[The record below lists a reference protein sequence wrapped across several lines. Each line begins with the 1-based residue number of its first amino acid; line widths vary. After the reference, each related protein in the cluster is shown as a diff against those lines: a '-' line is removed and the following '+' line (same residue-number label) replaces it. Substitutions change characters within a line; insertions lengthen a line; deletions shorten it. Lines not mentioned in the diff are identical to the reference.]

1 MLNKNISL
9 GINIGSQNTV
19 YSLCYSS
26 NGKFTTEVLLSD
38 VASRTIPSQICY
50 SDTNRLYGETSNS
63 KMKRFYNSSYLNI
76 SRLIGFF
83 LTNSET
89 YKSMYKEEF
98 EYIENEC
105 FNEKLNKFKIYNNEY
120 CDSYIIIADYL
131 SLINKYYF
139 EENEIEYD
147 YTTFS
152 IPDYYTYYQKNILK
166 IIAEGIGMKNV
177 NIINESTAIT
187 IYYGYNKYNDMFK
200 NKKDPKDVKHIIFVD
215 IGHSKT
221 SFIYS
226 TFTYNSFK
234 VEYVKSSYKFGGRN
248 IDKRIFNLSIDN
260 FKKENSI
267 SNEDQEFTSFIK
279 RNKKYIL
286 DAVIKARKVLTVN
299 EDSTVLIEDFY
310 KSKDLKYELTRES
323 FQNIIKDY
331 TDYVNNEFKEFLTK
345 IPQKIINI
353 AKIEM
358 AGELMRIPIF
368 QEIIKSCNHNFL
380 ISKTILI
387 DECCSVGAGLYT
399 YYYKYKNNFPIK
411 ELNQLIIYEPI
422 IHCNLH
428 YGGDIEKFIFQNNNS
443 IEMNQYQM
451 NVDDIISLLEI
462 KINFTYENNQ
472 FDLYPSKYE
481 TIYSYKID
489 VNKLKNENPDLNNMS
504 NIKFKFI
511 KENDEI
517 KINLSM
523 IDKKN
528 KEYSCKYSNGFELDN
543 MGIINNEWDNIK
555 NEITQ
560 TISNHTNLD
569 EKYHIFVNIKNGL
582 IRLIN
587 KKKEKKEITE
597 EQAKNY
603 KNLIKQLSEDTKKN
617 IEDKIKEIKNLKKE
631 IEDIIKNKF
640 KDEEIKFEG
649 EKKSLIEKIK
659 LAREMNK
666 IDIRASNE
674 IVKGSK
680 IFQLFRDNIRQ
691 SILSINKKDSSNS
704 LEFTPLENLWEDE
717 LSKSLN
723 FDNKKTP
730 FEKKKSNLSIESEYE
745 LEKVVEKDEEEDN
758 KFFEEII
765 NEIKNI
771 PISEREKLK
780 KYETDWVKI
789 IDEKKYESKK
799 NDVLKKIDIFME
811 MEDYE
816 NVLKKIKEQLENNE
830 ITPDDAN
837 FKILAL
843 KKIDE
848 LNNNPFK

>member
-1 MLNKNISL
+1 MKLMSNKNISL

-98 EYIENEC
+98 KYIENEC
-105 FNEKLNKFKIYNNEY
+105 FNEQLNKFKIYNNEY

-139 EENEIEYD
+139 EENEIKYD

-399 YYYKYKNNFPIK
+399 YYYKYKNYFPIK

-422 IHCNLH
+422 IHCNLY

-451 NVDDIISLLEI
+451 NVDDIISLSEI
-462 KINFTYENNQ
+462 KVNFIYENN
-472 FDLYPSKYE
+472 LYPSKYE

-523 IDKKN
+523 IDKN
-528 KEYSCKYSNGFELDN
+528 SKEHSCKYSNGFELDN

-569 EKYHIFVNIKNGL
+569 KKYHIFVNIKNGL

-587 KKKEKKEITE
+587 KKKDKKEITE

-617 IEDKIKEIKNLKKE
+617 IEVKIKEIKNLKKE

-666 IDIRASNE
+666 IDIKTGNE
-674 IVKGSK
+674 IVKRAI
-680 IFQLFRDNIRQ
+680 IFQLYCEKKLRQTMMPSTKIDNR
-691 SILSINKKDSSNS
+691 NS
-704 LEFTPLENLWEDE
+704 FKNTQWEDE
-717 LSKSLN
+717 LSRSLN
-723 FDNKKTP
+723 FDNNKTP
-730 FEKKKSNLSIESEYE
+730 FEKKKSNLSIESEYDF
-745 LEKVVEKDEEEDN
+745 EKIVGKDEEEDN

-848 LNNNPFK
+848 LNYNPFK

>member
-1 MLNKNISL
+1 
-9 GINIGSQNTV
+9 
-19 YSLCYSS
+19 
-26 NGKFTTEVLLSD
+26 
-38 VASRTIPSQICY
+38 
-50 SDTNRLYGETSNS
+50 
-63 KMKRFYNSSYLNI
+63 
-76 SRLIGFF
+76 
-83 LTNSET
+83 
-89 YKSMYKEEF
+89 
-98 EYIENEC
+98 
-105 FNEKLNKFKIYNNEY
+105 
-120 CDSYIIIADYL
+120 
-131 SLINKYYF
+131 
-139 EENEIEYD
+139 
-147 YTTFS
+147 
-152 IPDYYTYYQKNILK
+152 
-166 IIAEGIGMKNV
+166 
-177 NIINESTAIT
+177 
-187 IYYGYNKYNDMFK
+187 
-200 NKKDPKDVKHIIFVD
+200 
-215 IGHSKT
+215 
-221 SFIYS
+221 
-226 TFTYNSFK
+226 
-234 VEYVKSSYKFGGRN
+234 
-248 IDKRIFNLSIDN
+248 
-260 FKKENSI
+260 
-267 SNEDQEFTSFIK
+267 
-279 RNKKYIL
+279 
-286 DAVIKARKVLTVN
+286 
-299 EDSTVLIEDFY
+299 
-310 KSKDLKYELTRES
+310 
-323 FQNIIKDY
+323 
-331 TDYVNNEFKEFLTK
+331 
-345 IPQKIINI
+345 
-353 AKIEM
+353 
-358 AGELMRIPIF
+358 
-368 QEIIKSCNHNFL
+368 
-380 ISKTILI
+380 
-387 DECCSVGAGLYT
+387 
-399 YYYKYKNNFPIK
+399 
-411 ELNQLIIYEPI
+411 
-422 IHCNLH
+422 
-428 YGGDIEKFIFQNNNS
+428 
-443 IEMNQYQM
+443 
-451 NVDDIISLLEI
+451 
-462 KINFTYENNQ
+462 
-472 FDLYPSKYE
+472 
-481 TIYSYKID
+481 
-489 VNKLKNENPDLNNMS
+489 MS

-523 IDKKN
+523 IDKN
-528 KEYSCKYSNGFELDN
+528 SKEYSCKYSNGFELDN

-597 EQAKNY
+597 DQAKNY

-666 IDIRASNE
+666 IDIRTSNE
-674 IVKGSK
+674 IVKGAT
-680 IFQLFRDNIRQ
+680 IFQLYCEKKLRQTMMPLKKIDNRN
-691 SILSINKKDSSNS
+691 SFENSSWDN
-704 LEFTPLENLWEDE
+704 E

-730 FEKKKSNLSIESEYE
+730 FEKKKSNLSIESEYD

-765 NEIKNI
+765 NEINNI

-789 IDEKKYESKK
+789 IDEKKYESQK

>member
-1 MLNKNISL
+1 
-9 GINIGSQNTV
+9 
-19 YSLCYSS
+19 
-26 NGKFTTEVLLSD
+26 
-38 VASRTIPSQICY
+38 
-50 SDTNRLYGETSNS
+50 
-63 KMKRFYNSSYLNI
+63 
-76 SRLIGFF
+76 
-83 LTNSET
+83 
-89 YKSMYKEEF
+89 
-98 EYIENEC
+98 
-105 FNEKLNKFKIYNNEY
+105 
-120 CDSYIIIADYL
+120 
-131 SLINKYYF
+131 
-139 EENEIEYD
+139 
-147 YTTFS
+147 
-152 IPDYYTYYQKNILK
+152 
-166 IIAEGIGMKNV
+166 
-177 NIINESTAIT
+177 
-187 IYYGYNKYNDMFK
+187 
-200 NKKDPKDVKHIIFVD
+200 
-215 IGHSKT
+215 
-221 SFIYS
+221 
-226 TFTYNSFK
+226 
-234 VEYVKSSYKFGGRN
+234 
-248 IDKRIFNLSIDN
+248 
-260 FKKENSI
+260 
-267 SNEDQEFTSFIK
+267 
-279 RNKKYIL
+279 
-286 DAVIKARKVLTVN
+286 
-299 EDSTVLIEDFY
+299 
-310 KSKDLKYELTRES
+310 
-323 FQNIIKDY
+323 
-331 TDYVNNEFKEFLTK
+331 
-345 IPQKIINI
+345 
-353 AKIEM
+353 
-358 AGELMRIPIF
+358 
-368 QEIIKSCNHNFL
+368 
-380 ISKTILI
+380 
-387 DECCSVGAGLYT
+387 
-399 YYYKYKNNFPIK
+399 
-411 ELNQLIIYEPI
+411 
-422 IHCNLH
+422 
-428 YGGDIEKFIFQNNNS
+428 
-443 IEMNQYQM
+443 M
-451 NVDDIISLLEI
+451 NVDDIINLSEI
-462 KINFTYENNQ
+462 KINFKYEKNQ

-489 VNKLKNENPDLNNMS
+489 INKLKKENPNLKKMS
-504 NIKFKFI
+504 HIKFKFI

-517 KINLSM
+517 KINLFM
-523 IDKKN
+523 IDKNN

-666 IDIRASNE
+666 IDIKTGNE
-674 IVKGSK
+674 IVKRAT
-680 IFQLFRDNIRQ
+680 IFQLYCEKKLRQTMMPSTKIDNR
-691 SILSINKKDSSNS
+691 NS
-704 LEFTPLENLWEDE
+704 FKNTQWEDE
-717 LSKSLN
+717 LSKSLI
-723 FDNKKTP
+723 FDNNKTP
-730 FEKKKSNLSIESEYE
+730 FEKKKSNLSIESEYD

-789 IDEKKYESKK
+789 IDEKKYESQK